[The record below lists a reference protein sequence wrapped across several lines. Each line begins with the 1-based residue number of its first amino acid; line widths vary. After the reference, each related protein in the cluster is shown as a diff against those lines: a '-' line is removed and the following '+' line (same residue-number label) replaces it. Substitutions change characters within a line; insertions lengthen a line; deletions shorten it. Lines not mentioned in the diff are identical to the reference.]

1 MLLLTGATGL
11 VGSALLRRLVAE
23 GEQVRCLVR
32 DPRRLGAQRV
42 RVQIALGDLT
52 DPPSFRNAMR
62 GVRTVV
68 HLAASIRDQPQG
80 SIEEL
85 NGIATWRMVQAAER
99 AGVERFVFF
108 SALDASTHHRARFFR
123 AKALAEQAV
132 EAAALQSIVFAPS
145 IVYAPGDPWL
155 TLLERMA
162 LLPVMPVSGRGRAL
176 YQPIWAEDVADCVV
190 TVLRGRPAGEQTLAN
205 GAVAH
210 SDGGVSEDRGGSV
223 RDRGGIG
230 DRGGSVGGGFSGGV
244 SGGGEASPGSAYER
258 RGAERRRRSRYELAG
273 PETLSHNDLVRLV
286 LRSLHRRRALVHV
299 PTPIVSR
306 TLRVLERI
314 SGPSVFATWD
324 EAELMEVPMLS
335 TRGTADVEAL
345 GVKPQR
351 MPAVLGIG

>member
-23 GEQVRCLVR
+23 GEPVRCLVR

-176 YQPIWAEDVADCVV
+176 YQPIWAEDVADCVIA
-190 TVLRGRPAGEQTLAN
+190 VLRGRIGGERAHAN
-205 GAVAH
+205 GTTV
-210 SDGGVSEDRGGSV
+210 D
-223 RDRGGIG
+223 G
-230 DRGGSVGGGFSGGV
+230 DRGGGK
-244 SGGGEASPGSAYER
+244 PGADHER
-258 RGAERRRRSRYELAG
+258 RGGERRQRSRYELAG
-273 PETLSHNDLVRLV
+273 PETLSHNDLVRIV
-286 LRSLHRRRALVHV
+286 LRTLHRRRALVHV

-306 TLRVLERI
+306 ALRALERV
-314 SGPSVFATWD
+314 SGPSAFATWD

-335 TRGTADVEAL
+335 ARGTADVEAL
-345 GVKPQR
+345 GVSPQR

>member
-11 VGSALLRRLVAE
+11 VGTALLRRLVAE

-52 DPPSFRNAMR
+52 DPQSFRNAMR

-132 EAAALQSIVFAPS
+132 GEAALESIVLAPS

-155 TLLERMA
+155 TLLERLA
-162 LLPVMPVSGRGRAL
+162 WLPAMPVSGRGRAL
-176 YQPIWAEDVADCVV
+176 YQPIWAEDVADCVIA
-190 TVLRGRPAGEQTLAN
+190 VLRGRPGGADSSSRSAGRDAAGDGAGGN
-205 GAVAH
+205 G
-210 SDGGVSEDRGGSV
+210 RGAG
-223 RDRGGIG
+223 
-230 DRGGSVGGGFSGGV
+230 
-244 SGGGEASPGSAYER
+244 AAAER
-258 RGAERRRRSRYELAG
+258 RAGAERRLRSHYELAG
-273 PETLSHNDLVRLV
+273 PETLSHNDLVRIV
-286 LRSLHRRRALVHV
+286 LRSLNRRRTLVHV

-306 TLRVLERI
+306 ALRLLERV
-314 SGPSVFATWD
+314 SGPNAFATWD
-324 EAELMEVPMLS
+324 EAELMEVPMVCA
-335 TRGTADVEAL
+335 RGAADVEEL
-345 GVKPQR
+345 GVTPAR
-351 MPAVLGIG
+351 MPAVLGVG

>member
-32 DPRRLGAQRV
+32 DPRGLGAQRV

-52 DPPSFRNAMR
+52 DPQSFRNAMR

-108 SALDASTHHRARFFR
+108 STLDASTHHRARFFR

-132 EAAALQSIVFAPS
+132 EEADLQSIVFAPS

-155 TLLERMA
+155 TLLERLA
-162 LLPVMPVSGRGRAL
+162 WLPVMPVSGRGRAL
-176 YQPIWAEDVADCVV
+176 YQPIWAEDVAECVIA
-190 TVLRGRPAGEQTLAN
+190 VLRRAGAIGTSSSEGATDSN
-205 GAVAH
+205 GAV
-210 SDGGVSEDRGGSV
+210 RGQA
-223 RDRGGIG
+223 RTDHA
-230 DRGGSVGGGFSGGV
+230 DD
-244 SGGGEASPGSAYER
+244 ER
-258 RGAERRRRSRYELAG
+258 RVQAERRMRSRYELAG
-273 PETLSHNDLVRLV
+273 PETLSHNDLVRIL
-286 LRSLHRRRALVHV
+286 LRSLNRRRPLVHV
-299 PTPIVSR
+299 PTPVVSR
-306 TLRVLERI
+306 ALRLLERV
-314 SGPSVFATWD
+314 SGPSAFATWD
-324 EAELMEVPMLS
+324 EAELMETAMVS

-345 GVKPQR
+345 GVRPAR
-351 MPAVLGIG
+351 MPAVLGVG

>member
-11 VGSALLRRLVAE
+11 VGSALLRRLVSE

-62 GVRTVV
+62 GVNTVV
-68 HLAASIRDQPQG
+68 HLAASIRDQPRG

-132 EAAALQSIVFAPS
+132 GEAGLESIVFAPS

-155 TLLERMA
+155 RLLERVA
-162 LLPVMPVSGRGRAL
+162 LLPVVPVSGRGRAL
-176 YQPIWAEDVADCVV
+176 YQPIWAEDVADCVIA
-190 TVLRGRPAGEQTLAN
+190 VLRAGAGSGERHGET
-205 GAVAH
+205 GP
-210 SDGGVSEDRGGSV
+210 RG
-223 RDRGGIG
+223 
-230 DRGGSVGGGFSGGV
+230 VGGGGNGAGGNGLSAGGGV
-244 SGGGEASPGSAYER
+244 GAAVRTSAER
-258 RGAERRRRSRYELAG
+258 RAGAERRLRSRYELAG
-273 PETLSHNDLVRLV
+273 PETLSHTELVRIV
-286 LRSLHRRRALVHV
+286 LRSLNRKRPLVHV
-299 PTPIVSR
+299 PTPVVSR
-306 TLRVLERI
+306 ALRLLERI
-314 SGPSVFATWD
+314 SGPNAFATWD

-335 TRGTADVEAL
+335 TRGTADVEEL
-345 GVKPQR
+345 GVSPAR
-351 MPAVLGIG
+351 ISAVLGIG

>member
-23 GEQVRCLVR
+23 GEPVRCLVR

-145 IVYAPGDPWL
+145 LVYAPGDPWL

-176 YQPIWAEDVADCVV
+176 YQPIWAEDVAVCVI
-190 TVLRGRPAGEQTLAN
+190 TALRARAPGGTRALAN
-205 GAVAH
+205 DTDSGDD
-210 SDGGVSEDRGGSV
+210 DGGGLSGGGHGGEPRGGEDAQ
-223 RDRGGIG
+223 RDRGH
-230 DRGGSVGGGFSGGV
+230 
-244 SGGGEASPGSAYER
+244 ER
-258 RGAERRRRSRYELAG
+258 RGDGERRRRARYELAG
-273 PETLSHNDLVRLV
+273 PETLSHNDLVRIV

-306 TLRVLERI
+306 ALRLLERV
-314 SGPSVFATWD
+314 SGPSAFATWD
-324 EAELMEVPMLS
+324 EAELMEVAMVS
-335 TRGTADVEAL
+335 SRGTADVEAL
-345 GVKPQR
+345 GISPQR
-351 MPAVLGIG
+351 MSAVLGAS

>member
-23 GEQVRCLVR
+23 GAQVRCLVR

-52 DPPSFRNAMR
+52 DPPSFRNALR

-108 SALDASTHHRARFFR
+108 SVLDASTHHRARFFR

-132 EAAALQSIVFAPS
+132 VEAALDSVVFAPS

-155 TLLERMA
+155 TLLERLA
-162 LLPVMPVSGRGRAL
+162 LLPVMPISGRGRAL
-176 YQPIWAEDVADCVV
+176 YQPIWAEDVADCV
-190 TVLRGRPAGEQTLAN
+190 LAALHGRSARPPLGDGKPAATAPSSG
-205 GAVAH
+205 GATQ
-210 SDGGVSEDRGGSV
+210 GGAGGA
-223 RDRGGIG
+223 IG
-230 DRGGSVGGGFSGGV
+230 SPQGGGAAV
-244 SGGGEASPGSAYER
+244 TNGSAV
-258 RGAERRRRSRYELAG
+258 GAATTRYELAG
-273 PETLSHNDLVRLV
+273 PQTLSHNELVRIV
-286 LRSLHRRRALVHV
+286 LRSLGRSRPLVHV
-299 PTPIVSR
+299 PTPLVSR
-306 TLRVLERI
+306 SLRLLERA
-314 SGPSVFATWD
+314 SGAKAFATWD
-324 EAELMEVPMLS
+324 EAELMEVPMVS
-335 TRGTADVEAL
+335 TRGTSDVEAL
-345 GVKPQR
+345 GVTPAR
-351 MPAVLGIG
+351 MPAVLGAG

>member
-68 HLAASIRDQPQG
+68 HLAASIRDQRQG

-132 EAAALQSIVFAPS
+132 GEAALQSIVFAPS

-155 TLLERMA
+155 TLLERLA
-162 LLPVMPVSGRGRAL
+162 WLPAMPVSGRGRAL
-176 YQPIWAEDVADCVV
+176 YQPIWAEDVADCVIA
-190 TVLRGRPAGEQTLAN
+190 VLRGGPATHEGTAARGAGGGARASLGDGVGGNGVGTLA
-205 GAVAH
+205 
-210 SDGGVSEDRGGSV
+210 
-223 RDRGGIG
+223 
-230 DRGGSVGGGFSGGV
+230 
-244 SGGGEASPGSAYER
+244 ER
-258 RGAERRRRSRYELAG
+258 RAGAERRPRSRYELAG
-273 PETLSHNDLVRLV
+273 PETLSHNDLVRIV
-286 LRSLHRRRALVHV
+286 LRSLNRRRPLVHV

-306 TLRVLERI
+306 ALRLLERI
-314 SGPSVFATWD
+314 SGPSAFATWD

-335 TRGTADVEAL
+335 MRGAAEVEEL
-345 GVKPQR
+345 GVTPAR
-351 MPAVLGIG
+351 ISAVLGVGG